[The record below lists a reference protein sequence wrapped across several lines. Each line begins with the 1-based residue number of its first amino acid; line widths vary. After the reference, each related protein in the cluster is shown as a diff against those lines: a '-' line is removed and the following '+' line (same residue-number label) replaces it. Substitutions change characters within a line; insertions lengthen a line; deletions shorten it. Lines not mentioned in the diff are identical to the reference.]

1 MAKNRGIVLTRLQSV
16 ARLTRTVSARRL
28 LEQGLYA
35 GQDKIILALAQE
47 NGQTPGALAQKLGVR
62 PPTITKTIN
71 RLTAQGFL
79 EKQSSDLDARRTHIF
94 LTPMGEEA
102 IRKIENSLRKIEDQA
117 LEGIDKK
124 DLKALKRLLEQ
135 ITQNLSAHNTSQPE
149 EETAEDQTEPEE
161 TGV

>member
-1 MAKNRGIVLTRLQSV
+1 MQSVAKGTLMAKDRGIDLTRLQSV

-79 EKQSSDLDARRTHIF
+79 EKQSSDLDARRTRIF
-94 LTPMGEEA
+94 LSPMGEEA

-149 EETAEDQTEPEE
+149 EE
-161 TGV
+161 

>member
-117 LEGIDKK
+117 LEGVDKK
-124 DLKALKRLLEQ
+124 DLKTLKRLLEQ

>member
-1 MAKNRGIVLTRLQSV
+1 M
-16 ARLTRTVSARRL
+16 
-28 LEQGLYA
+28 
-35 GQDKIILALAQE
+35 
-47 NGQTPGALAQKLGVR
+47 R

-117 LEGIDKK
+117 LEGVDKK
-124 DLKALKRLLEQ
+124 DLKTLKRLLEQ